1 MIYKD
6 FGFYFEASGRGATQG
21 AIAPAE
27 QFFEGSHAEESLV
40 RETGQNSL
48 DARAGAGPVTM
59 VFELAAMRTD
69 DIPGVEGLRDHI
81 VQSANAA
88 QGSQGHDRMIRAAE
102 TAQSDE
108 IMVLRVSD
116 FGTNGLGGSESINDP
131 QSPLTAL
138 TRGAGV
144 SADDGARGGS
154 FGIGSAVG
162 PMSSDMCTVLY
173 TSLPIGGSSTV
184 FAGYSRLAT
193 HRDDEDRWRFGDGF
207 FTDLTNIEDF
217 RYLRNPQP
225 VGPFDQRSEAGTDL
239 YILGYRK
246 AVTDPGLAGV
256 RLAFLNNFL
265 PAIHRGHLIVI
276 GRVGDSE
283 WVLNTETLSEYVSES
298 VEATAF
304 YRALLD
310 PSPIETD
317 TKRFGKIKLYINVDD
332 SLERTLYTMT
342 MRTPLM
348 KIDTFKHNSIPIKYA
363 AILECSDDKGNKFLR
378 ELEPPQHH
386 IWDPARHADGKPALK
401 ELRDFVRKSIMARV
415 KAQVGDQVQIKGLA
429 KFLPA
434 PIFET
439 AESADADGG
448 APSLGE
454 GSLRESAT
462 VQGESGVEEP
472 VSVNGKSSI
481 RVGVRTPA
489 NDIGDKP
496 VSKGKNAGGSKGRKS
511 KGGNLPGKGD
521 TGKGRSR
528 IEVQDI
534 RFRSWTDAQTGEIC
548 LALTPTCDIQGDLE
562 LVALGPG
569 GAAEEDYVLPLTDA
583 HITVSGEKVPV
594 QHAGNTMKELYL
606 TANNTTVIRLT
617 LSTRHRYRL
626 GVK

>member
-1 MIYKD
+1 MYKN

-48 DARAGAGPVTM
+48 DARAGEGPVTM

-69 DIPGVEGLRDHI
+69 DIPGVEGLRGHI

-88 QGSQGHDRMIRAAE
+88 EGSQGHDRMIRAAE
-102 TAQSDE
+102 TAQGDE

-138 TRGAGV
+138 TRGAGI

-173 TSLPIGGSSTV
+173 TSLPRGGSSVV

-217 RYLRNPQP
+217 RYLRNPRP
-225 VGPFDQRSEAGTDL
+225 VGPFDQRDEAGTDL

-246 AVTDPGLAGV
+246 AVTDPKLAGV

-276 GRVGDSE
+276 GRVDDSE
-283 WVLNTETLSEYVSES
+283 WILNAETLSEYVSES

-310 PSPIETD
+310 PSPVEAD
-317 TKRFGKIKLYINVDD
+317 TKRFGKIKLHINVDD

-342 MRTPLM
+342 MRAPLM

-363 AILECSDDKGNKFLR
+363 AILECPDDKGNRFLR

-386 IWDPARHADGKPALK
+386 IWDPARHHDGKQALQ
-401 ELRDFVRKSIMARV
+401 ELKDFVRKSLRARV
-415 KAQVGDQVQIKGLA
+415 KDQVGDQVEIKGLA

-434 PIFET
+434 T
-439 AESADADGG
+439 SLESVGSDNAGG
-448 APSLGE
+448 GTPFLGK
-454 GSLRESAT
+454 GSLDESAT
-462 VQGESGVEEP
+462 VQGESGVAEP
-472 VSVNGKSSI
+472 IPVNNKISI
-481 RVGVRTPA
+481 GLGVRTPA
-489 NDIGDKP
+489 GGAKTA
-496 VSKGKNAGGSKGRKS
+496 SQGKSTGGGKSRKS
-511 KGGNLPGKGD
+511 KGGNLPGKGKG
-521 TGKGRSR
+521 GKGDSR
-528 IEVQDI
+528 IEVQDL
-534 RFRSWTDAQTGEIC
+534 RFRSWTDAATGEIC
-548 LALTPTCDIQGDLE
+548 LALTPTCDVQGDLE
-562 LVALGPG
+562 LVPLGPG
-569 GAAEEDYVLPLTDA
+569 GAAEEGYVLPLSDA
-583 HITVSGEKVPV
+583 HISVSGEKVPV
-594 QHAGNTMKELYL
+594 QHAGNVIEGVVL
-606 TANNTTVIRLT
+606 TAGKTTVIRLT
-617 LSTRHRYRL
+617 LSTPHRYRL

>member
-1 MIYKD
+1 MIYEN

-40 RETGQNSL
+40 REIGQNSL
-48 DARAGAGPVTM
+48 DARSGADPVTM
-59 VFELAAMRTD
+59 VFELASMRTD
-69 DIPGVEGLRDHI
+69 DIPGIEGLRQHI
-81 VQSANAA
+81 VQSATAA
-88 QGSQGHDRMIRAAE
+88 EGSQGHDRMVRAAE
-102 TAQSDE
+102 TAQRDE
-108 IMVLRVSD
+108 VMVLRISD

-173 TSLPIGGSSTV
+173 TSLPRGGSGIV

-193 HRDDEDRWRFGDGF
+193 HRDTENTWRFGDGF
-207 FTDLTNIEDF
+207 FTDLTNVEDF

-225 VGPFDQRSEAGTDL
+225 VGQFDQRDEAGTDL

-246 AVTDPGLAGV
+246 AMEDPELAGV

-276 GRVGDSE
+276 GRVGESE
-283 WVLNTETLSEYVSES
+283 WVLNAETLSEYVSES

-310 PSPIETD
+310 PSPIEVD

-332 SLERTLYTMT
+332 SLERSLYTMT

-348 KIDTFKHNSIPIKYA
+348 KIDTFKHRSIPIKYA
-363 AILECSDDKGNKFLR
+363 AILECADDKGNKFLR

-386 IWDPARHADGKPALK
+386 RWDPARHAEGKSALQELK
-401 ELRDFVRKSIMARV
+401 EFVRQQLRARV
-415 KAQVGDQVQIKGLA
+415 KDQVGDQVEIKGLA

-434 PIFET
+434 PSLESV
-439 AESADADGG
+439 ESADADGG
-448 APSLGE
+448 TPSLGE

-462 VQGESGVEEP
+462 VQGEQGVDEH

-481 RVGVRTPA
+481 SLGVRTPA
-489 NDIGDKP
+489 N
-496 VSKGKNAGGSKGRKS
+496 AGGDRPASQGRTAGGAKSRKS
-511 KGGNLPGKGD
+511 KGGSLPGKGKS
-521 TGKGRSR
+521 GKEGSR
-528 IEVQDI
+528 IEVQDL
-534 RFRSWTDAQTGEIC
+534 RFRSWTDAATGEIC
-548 LALTPTCDIQGDLE
+548 LALTPTSDVHGDLE
-562 LVALGPG
+562 LVPLGPG
-569 GAAEEDYVLPLTDA
+569 GVAEESYVLPLSDA
-583 HITVSGEKVPV
+583 NMTVSGEKVPV
-594 QHAGNTMKELYL
+594 QHAGNVIKALDL
-606 TANNTTVIRLT
+606 TADSTTVIRLT